1 MTEAKLEAL
10 LAERIEALN
19 LAGVKIMCTFGVA
32 DEGTGAN
39 VEEPGDEAF
48 IDIIP
53 ENRSQE
59 TWEMPVYDFPL
70 TVRLESRIECD
81 KTGAAHFAR
90 ADALASLLGLYCGR
104 SGAANARG
112 DFSIAGEFTPHF
124 VSLGGGDN
132 ETDRDGGFRRWSQT
146 ITLRGTTN

>member
-10 LAERIEALN
+10 LAARIASLN
-19 LAGVKIMCTFGVA
+19 LAGVKIMRTFGVA

-39 VEEPGDEAF
+39 IEEPGDGAF

-59 TWEMPVYDFPL
+59 TWETPIYDFPL

-90 ADALASLLGLYCGR
+90 ADALASLLGRYCGR
-104 SGAANARG
+104 GGSANAHE
-112 DFSIAGEFTPHF
+112 DFTIPGEFTPHF

-132 ETDRDGGFRRWSQT
+132 ETDRDGGFRTWSQT

>member
-39 VEEPGDEAF
+39 VED
-48 IDIIP
+48 
-53 ENRSQE
+53 
-59 TWEMPVYDFPL
+59 DFPL